1 MQNTK
6 AQIIFTG
13 ISLISLGFLFL
24 ARPALSQEDLPPGI
38 TPKGEATNF
47 KEHVARINA
56 TDKFLDAYG
65 KLEDDH
71 PVIHMNFLQWRPRG
85 NGDRYG
91 MYGEVAG
98 GEIAAV
104 GGSTVHVGLGI
115 TDAAKIYEFSD
126 AWDEVAYALYP
137 RKRAYL
143 QLQRDEA
150 YQRAIPDRVA
160 GTYRRLI
167 YAISDGEQIYDA
179 TNTILELHKD
189 KAAVVQVEK
198 GNVVLS
204 EFLRFKKNGGRESY
218 IKFAKN
224 FEKLLKNAGGYVAL
238 SVNAEF
244 PVVSQE
250 YWEHFVSI
258 VFPSRKAME
267 DLLTSDK
274 FLEINVDRIN
284 GLDGSLAV
292 VATAVILGAE
302 KQTSFIYPKN
312 GAIIGV
318 ESDS

>member
-1 MQNTK
+1 MNKNNPFSTVLL
-6 AQIIFTG
+6 G
-13 ISLISLGFLFL
+13 LILVFYFSN
-24 ARPALSQEDLPPGI
+24 AVAQEDLPPGI

-56 TDKFLDAYG
+56 NDEFLDAYG
-65 KLEDDH
+65 KLEDNH

-98 GEIAAV
+98 KEIAAV

-115 TDAAKIYEFSD
+115 TDASRIYEFSD

-143 QLQRDEA
+143 QLQRDQD
-150 YQRAIPDRVA
+150 YQLAIPDRVA

-167 YAISDGEQIYDA
+167 YAISDGEPIYEA
-179 TNTILELHKD
+179 TYTILQLHENKSTVI
-189 KAAVVQVEK
+189 KVEK

-204 EFLRFKKNGGRESY
+204 EFLRFKKNGGIESY
-218 IKFAKN
+218 TRFARN
-224 FEKLLKNAGGYVAL
+224 FEKLLIEAGGYVAL

-250 YWEHFVSI
+250 YWDHFVSI
-258 VFPSRKAME
+258 VYPSRKVME

-274 FLEINVDRIN
+274 VIEINVDRIN
-284 GLDGSLAV
+284 GLDGSLSVPAK
-292 VATAVILGAE
+292 AVILDAGE
-302 KQTSFIYPKN
+302 
-312 GAIIGV
+312 
-318 ESDS
+318 